1 VEVVRGVHSIERV
14 RMSHAFLVEGEGLT
28 LIDTGMRGSAE
39 SVLSAVAALGRRL
52 SDLRHIVISHHHFDH
67 TGSLA
72 RLAQVSKATVSVH
85 AADAPYVRGD
95 LTRPPFRRV
104 GFSGWFMR
112 PFMGLY
118 PTNPEPCH
126 VDRELQDGDEIDAAG
141 GLKVIHAPGHTPGHI
156 ALLMP
161 SKRILFAG
169 DAVLNVLG
177 LRPPLAMATVDM
189 AQAKESVRRM
199 AALDFD
205 IACFGHGGIMRK
217 EAVLRF
223 RRFAEKLR

>member
-1 VEVVRGVHSIERV
+1 
-14 RMSHAFLVEGEGLT
+14 
-28 LIDTGMRGSAE
+28 
-39 SVLSAVAALGRRL
+39 
-52 SDLRHIVISHHHFDH
+52 
-67 TGSLA
+67 
-72 RLAQVSKATVSVH
+72 
-85 AADAPYVRGD
+85 
-95 LTRPPFRRV
+95 
-104 GFSGWFMR
+104 MR
-112 PFMGLY
+112 PFMGLF

-126 VDRELQDGDEIDAAG
+126 VDRELQDGDEIEAAG
-141 GLKVIHAPGHTPGHI
+141 GLKVIHVPGHTPGHI

-189 AQAKESVRRM
+189 AQAKESVRKM

-205 IACFGHGGIMRK
+205 IACFGHGDIMRK
-217 EAVLRF
+217 DAVLRF

>member
-1 VEVVRGVHSIERV
+1 MEVVPGVHSIKGV
-14 RMSHAFLVEGEGLT
+14 RMAHAFLVDGEGLT
-28 LIDTGMRGSAE
+28 LIDTGMQGSGE
-39 SVLSAVAALGRRL
+39 SVLSALATLGRRV
-52 SDLRHIVISHHHFDH
+52 SSLRHIVISHHHFDH

-72 RLAQVSKATVSVH
+72 QLAEVSRATVSVH
-85 AADAPYVRGD
+85 KADAPYVRGD
-95 LTRPPFRRV
+95 LPRPPFKRV

-112 PFMGLY
+112 PFMGLF
-118 PTNPEPCH
+118 PTRPEPCH
-126 VDRELQDGDEIDAAG
+126 VDRELQDGDEIEAAG
-141 GLKVIHAPGHTPGHI
+141 GLQVIHAPGHTPGHI

-177 LRPPLAMATVDM
+177 LRPPLGMATDDA
-189 AQAKESVRRM
+189 AQAKETIRKM

-217 EAVLRF
+217 DAVLRF

>member
-1 VEVVRGVHSIERV
+1 MEVAPGVHSIERV
-14 RMSHAFLVEGEGLT
+14 RMAHAFLVEGEGIT
-28 LIDTGMRGSAE
+28 LIDTGMRGSGE
-39 SVLSAVAALGRRL
+39 SVLNALAALGRRL

-72 RLAQVSKATVSVH
+72 RLAEVSQATVSVH

-95 LTRPPFRRV
+95 LPRPSFKRV
-104 GFSGWFMR
+104 GFSGWFLR
-112 PFMGLY
+112 PFMGLF
-118 PTNPEPCH
+118 PQPEPCH
-126 VDRELQDGDEIDAAG
+126 VDHELQDGDEIEAAG
-141 GLKVIHAPGHTPGHI
+141 RLRVVHAPGHTPGHI

-177 LRPPLAMATVDM
+177 LRPPMAMATVDM
-189 AQAKESVRRM
+189 AQAKESIRKM

-217 EAVLRF
+217 DAVLRF
-223 RRFAEKLR
+223 RRFAEKLG

>member
-1 VEVVRGVHSIERV
+1 
-14 RMSHAFLVEGEGLT
+14 MAHAYLVEGDGLT
-28 LIDTGMRGSAE
+28 LIDTGMQGSGE
-39 SVLSAVAALGRRL
+39 SVLNALAALGRRI
-52 SDLRHIVISHHHFDH
+52 STLRQIVISHHHFDH

-72 RLAQVSKATVSVH
+72 RLAELTKATVSVH
-85 AADAPYVRGD
+85 KADAPYVRGD
-95 LTRPPFRRV
+95 VPRPPFIRA

-112 PFMGLY
+112 PFMGLF
-118 PTNPEPCH
+118 PIHPEPCQ
-126 VDRELQDGDEIDAAG
+126 VDAELEDGEEIEAAG

-156 ALLMP
+156 ALLLP

-177 LRPPLAMATVDM
+177 LRPPLAMATPDM
-189 AQAKESVRRM
+189 AQAKESIRKL

-205 IACFGHGGIMRK
+205 IACFGHGGVMRK
-217 EAVLRF
+217 DAVIRF

>member
-1 VEVVRGVHSIERV
+1 MEVAPGVHSIERV
-14 RMSHAFLVEGEGLT
+14 RMAHAFLVEGEGIT
-28 LIDTGMRGSAE
+28 LIDTGMRGSGE
-39 SVLSAVAALGRRL
+39 SVLNALAALGRRL

-72 RLAQVSKATVSVH
+72 RLAEVSQATVSVH

-95 LTRPPFRRV
+95 LPRPSFKRV
-104 GFSGWFMR
+104 GFSGWFLR
-112 PFMGLY
+112 PFMGLF
-118 PTNPEPCH
+118 PQPEPCH
-126 VDRELQDGDEIDAAG
+126 VDHELQDGDEIEAAG
-141 GLKVIHAPGHTPGHI
+141 RLKVVHAPGHTPGHI

-177 LRPPLAMATVDM
+177 LRPPMAMATVDM
-189 AQAKESVRRM
+189 AQAKESIRKM

-217 EAVLRF
+217 DAVLRF
-223 RRFAEKLR
+223 RRFAEKLG

>member
-1 VEVVRGVHSIERV
+1 MEVAPGVHSIERV
-14 RMSHAFLVEGEGLT
+14 RMAHAFLVEGEGIT
-28 LIDTGMRGSAE
+28 LIDTGMRGSGE
-39 SVLSAVAALGRRL
+39 SVLNALAALGRRL

-72 RLAQVSKATVSVH
+72 RLAEVSQATVSVH

-95 LTRPPFRRV
+95 LPRPSFKRV
-104 GFSGWFMR
+104 GFSGWFLR
-112 PFMGLY
+112 PFMGLF
-118 PTNPEPCH
+118 PQPEPCH
-126 VDRELQDGDEIDAAG
+126 VDHELQDGDEIEAAG
-141 GLKVIHAPGHTPGHI
+141 RLKVVHAPGHTPGHI

-169 DAVLNVLG
+169 DAALNVLG

-189 AQAKESVRRM
+189 AQARESIRKM

-217 EAVLRF
+217 DAVLRF

>member
-1 VEVVRGVHSIERV
+1 MEVVPGVHSIKGV
-14 RMSHAFLVEGEGLT
+14 RMAHAFLVEGEGLT
-28 LIDTGMRGSAE
+28 LIDTGMQGSGE
-39 SVLSAVAALGRRL
+39 AVMNALAALGRRL

-72 RLAQVSKATVSVH
+72 RLAEVSQATVSVH
-85 AADAPYVRGD
+85 KFDAPYVRGH
-95 LTRPPFRRV
+95 LPRPPFKRV

-112 PFMGLY
+112 PFMGLF
-118 PTNPEPCH
+118 PTRPEPCH
-126 VDRELQDGDEIDAAG
+126 VDRELQDGDEIEAAG

-177 LRPPLAMATVDM
+177 LRPPLGMATEDA
-189 AQAKESVRRM
+189 AQAKESIRKI

-217 EAVLRF
+217 DAVLRF

>member
-1 VEVVRGVHSIERV
+1 MEVVPGVHSIKGV
-14 RMSHAFLVEGEGLT
+14 RMAHAFLGESEGLT
-28 LIDTGMRGSAE
+28 LIDTGMQGSGE
-39 SVLSAVAALGRRL
+39 AVMNALAALGRRL

-72 RLAQVSKATVSVH
+72 RLAEVSQATVSVH
-85 AADAPYVRGD
+85 KFDAPYVRGH
-95 LTRPPFRRV
+95 LPRPPFKRV

-112 PFMGLY
+112 PFMGLF
-118 PTNPEPCH
+118 PTRPEPCH
-126 VDRELQDGDEIDAAG
+126 VDRELQDGDEIEAAG

-156 ALLMP
+156 ALVMP

-177 LRPPLAMATVDM
+177 LRPPLGMATEDA
-189 AQAKESVRRM
+189 AQAKESIRKI

-217 EAVLRF
+217 DAVLRF

>member
-1 VEVVRGVHSIERV
+1 MEVVPGVHSIERV
-14 RMSHAFLVEGEGLT
+14 RMAHAFLVEGEGLT
-28 LIDTGMRGSAE
+28 LIDTGMRGSGE
-39 SVLSAVAALGRRL
+39 SVMNALAALGRRL
-52 SDLRHIVISHHHFDH
+52 SDLCHIVISHHHFDH

-72 RLAQVSKATVSVH
+72 RLAEVSQATVSVH
-85 AADAPYVRGD
+85 TADAPYVRGD
-95 LTRPPFRRV
+95 LPRPPFKRV
-104 GFSGWFMR
+104 GFSGWFLR
-112 PFMGLY
+112 PFVGLF
-118 PTNPEPCH
+118 PQPEPCR
-126 VDRELQDGDEIDAAG
+126 VDRELQDGDEIEAAG
-141 GLKVIHAPGHTPGHI
+141 RLKVVHAPGHTPGHI

-169 DAVLNVLG
+169 DAALNVLG

-189 AQAKESVRRM
+189 AQARESIRKM

-217 EAVLRF
+217 DAVLRF

>member
-1 VEVVRGVHSIERV
+1 MEVVPGVHSIERV
-14 RMSHAFLVEGEGLT
+14 RMSHAFLVEGDGLT
-28 LIDTGMRGSAE
+28 LIDTGMQGSDE
-39 SVLSAVAALGRRL
+39 SILKGLAALGRRI
-52 SDLRHIVISHHHFDH
+52 SDLRHIVITHHHFDH
-67 TGSLA
+67 TGCLA
-72 RLAQVSKATVSVH
+72 RLAEASQAAVYVH
-85 AADAPYVRGD
+85 AADAPYVRGN
-95 LTRPPFRRV
+95 LARPPFRRV
-104 GFSGWFMR
+104 GFSGWFML
-112 PFMGLY
+112 PFVGLF
-118 PTNPEPCH
+118 PTKPEPCH
-126 VDRELQDGDEIDAAG
+126 VDRELQDGDEIEAAA

-189 AQAKESVRRM
+189 AQARESVRKM

-205 IACFGHGGIMRK
+205 IACFGHGGVMRK

>member
-1 VEVVRGVHSIERV
+1 MEVAPGVHSIERV
-14 RMSHAFLVEGEGLT
+14 RMAHAFLVEGEGFT
-28 LIDTGMRGSAE
+28 LIDTGMRGSGD
-39 SVLSAVAALGRRL
+39 SVMTALAGLGRRL
-52 SDLRHIVISHHHFDH
+52 SDLRHIVITHHHFDH

-72 RLAQVSKATVSVH
+72 RLAEMSKAAVSVH

-95 LTRPPFRRV
+95 LPRPPLVRP
-104 GFSGWFMR
+104 GFSSWFIR
-112 PFMGLY
+112 PFMGLL
-118 PTNPEPCH
+118 PTKPEPCR
-126 VDRELQDGDEIDAAG
+126 VDVELQDGDEIEAAG
-141 GLKVIHAPGHTPGHI
+141 GLKAIHAPGHTPGHI

-177 LRPPLAMATVDM
+177 LRPPLAAFTEDM
-189 AQAKESVRRM
+189 ARAKETIRKM

-205 IACFGHGGIMRK
+205 IACFGHGGVMRK
-217 EAVLRF
+217 DAVLRF

>member
-1 VEVVRGVHSIERV
+1 MEVAPGVHSIERV
-14 RMSHAFLVEGEGLT
+14 RMAHAFLVEGEGLT
-28 LIDTGMRGSAE
+28 LIDTGMRGSGE
-39 SVLSAVAALGRRL
+39 SVLNALAALGRRI
-52 SDLRHIVISHHHFDH
+52 SDLRHIIISHHHFDH

-72 RLAQVSKATVSVH
+72 RLAEVSQATVSVH
-85 AADAPYVRGD
+85 KADAPYVRGH
-95 LTRPPFRRV
+95 LPRPPFKRV

-112 PFMGLY
+112 PFMGLF
-118 PTNPEPCH
+118 PTHPEPCH
-126 VDRELQDGDEIDAAG
+126 VDRELQDGDEIEAAG
-141 GLKVIHAPGHTPGHI
+141 GLKVVHAPGHTPGHI

-169 DAVLNVLG
+169 DAMLNVLG
-177 LRPPLAMATVDM
+177 LRPPLAMATEDA
-189 AQAKESVRRM
+189 AQAKESIHKM

-217 EAVLRF
+217 DAVLRF

>member
-28 LIDTGMRGSAE
+28 LIDTGMRGSGE
-39 SVLSAVAALGRRL
+39 SVLSAMAALGRRV

-72 RLAQVSKATVSVH
+72 HLAEVSQATVSVH
-85 AADAPYVRGD
+85 VADAPYVRGD
-95 LTRPPFRRV
+95 LPRPPFRRV
-104 GFSGWFMR
+104 GFSGWLMR
-112 PFMGLY
+112 PFMGLF

-126 VDRELQDGDEIDAAG
+126 VDRELQDGDEIEAAG
-141 GLKVIHAPGHTPGHI
+141 GLKVIHVPGHTPGHI

-217 EAVLRF
+217 EAVLHF

>member
-1 VEVVRGVHSIERV
+1 MEVAPGVYSIERV
-14 RMSHAFLVEGEGLT
+14 RMAHAYLVEGDGLT
-28 LIDTGMRGSAE
+28 LIDTGMRGSGE
-39 SVLSAVAALGRRL
+39 TVLNALAALGRRI
-52 SDLRHIVISHHHFDH
+52 STLRHIVISHHHFDH

-72 RLAQVSKATVSVH
+72 RLAELTKATVSVH
-85 AADAPYVRGD
+85 KADAPYVRGD
-95 LTRPPFRRV
+95 LPRPPFIRA

-112 PFMGLY
+112 PFMGLF
-118 PTNPEPCH
+118 PIHPEPCQ
-126 VDRELQDGDEIDAAG
+126 VDAELEDGEEIEAAG

-156 ALLMP
+156 ALLLP

-177 LRPPLAMATVDM
+177 LRPPLAMATPDM
-189 AQAKESVRRM
+189 AQAKESIRKL

-217 EAVLRF
+217 DAVIRF

>member
-1 VEVVRGVHSIERV
+1 MEVVPGVHSIERV
-14 RMSHAFLVEGEGLT
+14 RMAHAFLVEGEGIT
-28 LIDTGMRGSAE
+28 LIDTGMRGSGE
-39 SVLSAVAALGRRL
+39 SVLNALAALGRRL

-72 RLAQVSKATVSVH
+72 RLAEVSQATVSVH

-95 LTRPPFRRV
+95 LPRPSFKRV
-104 GFSGWFMR
+104 GFSGWFLR
-112 PFMGLY
+112 PFMGLF
-118 PTNPEPCH
+118 PQPEPCH
-126 VDRELQDGDEIDAAG
+126 VDHELQDGDEIEAAG
-141 GLKVIHAPGHTPGHI
+141 RLKVVHAPGHTPGHI

-177 LRPPLAMATVDM
+177 LRPPLGMATEDA
-189 AQAKESVRRM
+189 AQAKESIRKM

-217 EAVLRF
+217 DAVLRF

>member
-1 VEVVRGVHSIERV
+1 MEVAPGVYSIERV
-14 RMSHAFLVEGEGLT
+14 RMAHAFLVEGEGLT
-28 LIDTGMRGSAE
+28 LIDTGMRGSGE
-39 SVLSAVAALGRRL
+39 SVLNALAALGRRV

-72 RLAQVSKATVSVH
+72 RLAEVSQATVSVH
-85 AADAPYVRGD
+85 AADASYVRGD
-95 LTRPPFRRV
+95 LPRPPFKRV
-104 GFSGWFMR
+104 GFSGWFLR
-112 PFMGLY
+112 PFMGLF
-118 PTNPEPCH
+118 PQPEPCH
-126 VDRELQDGDEIDAAG
+126 VDRELQDGDEIEAAG

-177 LRPPLAMATVDM
+177 LRPPMAMATVDM
-189 AQAKESVRRM
+189 AQAKESVRKM

-205 IACFGHGGIMRK
+205 IACFGHGGVMRK
-217 EAVLRF
+217 DAVLRF
-223 RRFAEKLR
+223 RRFAERLR